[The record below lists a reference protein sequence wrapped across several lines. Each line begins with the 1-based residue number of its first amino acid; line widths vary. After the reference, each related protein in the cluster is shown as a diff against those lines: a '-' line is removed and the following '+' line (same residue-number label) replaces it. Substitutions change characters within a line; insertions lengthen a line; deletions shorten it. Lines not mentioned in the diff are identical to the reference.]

1 MERRDYLLNDIEK
14 IGVVIAT
21 LLRLKGR
28 KKDGPDMLEIHNGLS
43 ELFGLDLRSENM
55 ESLTSK
61 VSVISEPEKLN
72 YLIQLLELEM
82 ENDKLEPDE
91 FTFRQELLG
100 FTQKHLEAKYA
111 DLKIAT
117 FFGQSKK
124 I

>member
-1 MERRDYLLNDIEK
+1 MERRDYLLSDIEK

-28 KKDGPDMLEIHNGLS
+28 QKDGHEILEIHNGLS
-43 ELFGLDLRSENM
+43 ELFDLDIRTEN
-55 ESLTSK
+55 EETLQSK
-61 VSVISEPEKLN
+61 ISNISEPERLN

-82 ENDKLEPDE
+82 ENEVLGD
-91 FTFRQELLG
+91 ELLQRRELLD

-117 FFGQSKK
+117 FFGQANKS
-124 I
+124 

>member
-28 KKDGPDMLEIHNGLS
+28 QKDGHEILEIHNGLS
-43 ELFGLDLRSENM
+43 ELFDLDIRTENV
-55 ESLTSK
+55 ETLQSK
-61 VSVISEPEKLN
+61 ISNISEPERLN

-82 ENDKLEPDE
+82 ENEVLGAD
-91 FTFRQELLG
+91 ELLQRRELLD

-117 FFGQSKK
+117 FFGQANKS
-124 I
+124 